1 MQIFLHISQVE
12 PDDTLS
18 EMKDHGLE
26 FETVSVEADMMNG
39 SSIVTASVSDLSEFL
54 NKLNAIKDENEYEL
68 EMLSAVLDDEDNCH
82 FEY

>member
-1 MQIFLHISQVE
+1 MSHSSYLPPLKLFQIQV
-12 PDDTLS
+12 
-18 EMKDHGLE
+18 HGLE

>member
-1 MQIFLHISQVE
+1 
-12 PDDTLS
+12 
-18 EMKDHGLE
+18 
-26 FETVSVEADMMNG
+26 MMNG